1 MFDLRY
7 HVVSI
12 AAVFLA
18 LCLGIILGV
27 AISDPEPLA
36 DRAENLRL
44 RNDVAE
50 LNRLL
55 ESAENRLQQQRA
67 ADVFVD
73 KAYGAVMT
81 GRLANRRIVVVSVG
95 RVEDRVAEVTAAV
108 GDAGGTIVRMRA
120 LTLPEEAEP
129 IETALGQRPALAGYV
144 GDEHLDDLGRDL
156 GREIVDGGRTPL
168 LDTLDD
174 VLVRQQD
181 GASDAPADAVV
192 VVRSAR
198 PQAGELGRFLQ
209 GLYAGLSAG
218 VAAAVGAE
226 VSAARPSAVRAFRR
240 ADFSTVDNV
249 DTKPGKVALAVL
261 LAGEARGQYGTD
273 AETATDGPL
282 PTIEAVSPG
291 PVAG

>member
-18 LCLGIILGV
+18 LCLGIIIGV

-50 LNRLL
+50 LNRRL
-55 ESAENRLQQQRA
+55 ESAQNQLQQQRA

-73 KAYGAVMT
+73 KAYDAVMA
-81 GRLANRRIVVVSVG
+81 GRLANRRIVVISIG

-120 LTLPEEAEP
+120 LTLPDDARP
-129 IETALGQRPALAGYV
+129 IESAIARRPALAGYS
-144 GDEHLDDLGRDL
+144 GADHLDDLGRDL
-156 GREIVDGGRTPL
+156 GRELVDGGRTPL
-168 LDTLDD
+168 LDALND
-174 VLVRQQD
+174 VVVRQQE
-181 GASDAPADAVV
+181 GSGDAAADAVV

-209 GLYAGLSAG
+209 GLYAGLASG
-218 VAAAVGAE
+218 AAAVGAE
-226 VSAARPSAVRAFRR
+226 LSAAKPSAVRVFSR

-261 LAGEARGQYGTD
+261 LAGGARGQYGTD
-273 AETATDGPL
+273 AETATDGILPAIAPVPAAPL
-282 PTIEAVSPG
+282 AE
-291 PVAG
+291 

>member
-18 LCLGIILGV
+18 LCLGIIIGV

-44 RNDVAE
+44 RNDVAK
-50 LNRLL
+50 LNRAV

-67 ADVFVD
+67 ADAFVD
-73 KAYGAVMT
+73 KAYDAVMT
-81 GRLANRRIVVVSVG
+81 GRLANRRIVVVSIG
-95 RVEDRVAEVTAAV
+95 RVEERVTEVTAAV
-108 GDAGGTIVRMRA
+108 GDAGGTVVRMRA
-120 LTLPEEAEP
+120 LTLPDDAEP
-129 IETALGQRPALAGYV
+129 IETAVARRPALAGYV
-144 GDEHLDDLGRDL
+144 GEDHLDDLGRDL
-156 GREIVDGGRTPL
+156 GRELVDGGRTPL
-168 LDTLDD
+168 LDTLGD

-181 GASDAPADAVV
+181 GSSDAPADAVV

-209 GLYAGLSAG
+209 GLYAGLASA
-218 VAAAVGAE
+218 AAAVGAE
-226 VSAARPSAVRAFRR
+226 LSAAKPSAVTVFSR

-273 AETATDGPL
+273 AETATDGLL
-282 PTIEAVSPG
+282 PTIDAVSPA